1 MAPCCTSAT
10 TGPTNDSRGGAW
22 SRSSGRRPATPPNTR
37 RNAAICTVRLLSS
50 TAWPGHAAS
59 ISASFATTAPGRSTN
74 ARNNAIARRPSVKGS
89 APRNSRSLCVSRR
102 NGPNAWIVIGQ
113 SSNRVSEIFRNFFG
127 SASGLSVVPEASC
140 DRVGHSAQASEVR
153 AAAQGAIGPMSFAS
167 EASPPVGFS
176 RSVASSYPRSFV
188 PGFAERVRLP
198 LLLGLTVAGF
208 ILYSQATAP
217 SVGRL
222 AVFAGIAV
230 AGAVS
235 GISGLAFPLI
245 AGPIFLL
252 MYPAPEAVALT
263 AMCSLTGQLFS
274 IALLWRAIAYEF
286 RVPLIAAG
294 LLGAPLGSALLCSF
308 NPHCVRVVLGA
319 LIVASGL
326 WRARAGAGRGDA
338 NAVIAFRGSGR
349 PHRRD
354 NRRPGRGFIC
364 GAGDLVCGTRLRQI
378 APACGYPALHSNHA
392 GGLPGLL
399 VGLGSTGFQ
408 YRGPICRFRSARSG
422 RNWRRSGQLPWAC
435 RRAPRRRW

>member
-1 MAPCCTSAT
+1 
-10 TGPTNDSRGGAW
+10 
-22 SRSSGRRPATPPNTR
+22 
-37 RNAAICTVRLLSS
+37 
-50 TAWPGHAAS
+50 
-59 ISASFATTAPGRSTN
+59 
-74 ARNNAIARRPSVKGS
+74 
-89 APRNSRSLCVSRR
+89 
-102 NGPNAWIVIGQ
+102 
-113 SSNRVSEIFRNFFG
+113 
-127 SASGLSVVPEASC
+127 
-140 DRVGHSAQASEVR
+140 
-153 AAAQGAIGPMSFAS
+153 MSFAS
-167 EASPPVGFS
+167 DTSPPVAFG
-176 RSVASSYPRSFV
+176 RSVGSSYPRSFV

-252 MYPAPEAVALT
+252 MYPAPAAVALT

-319 LIVASGL
+319 LIVTSGL
-326 WRARAGAGRGDA
+326 WRALRVQVVGA
-338 NAVIAFRGSGR
+338 
-349 PHRRD
+349 
-354 NRRPGRGFIC
+354 
-364 GAGDLVCGTRLRQI
+364 TRTPSL
-378 APACGYPALHSNHA
+378 LSEV
-392 GGLPGLL
+392 L
-399 VGLGSTGFQ
+399 VGLTGGMTGGLVGASSVVPAIWCASCGFDMSRQ
-408 YRGPICRFRSARSG
+408 RAVTQPYILAMQAASLVSLWAWGALDRDIVGHYADFLLPVLVGVVLGVAGFRGLSSEAATRVVMGAVTASG
-422 RNWRRSGQLPWAC
+422 LSLLF
-435 RRAPRRRW
+435 